1 VAQRAVR
8 SRCCVSHAS
17 GRIDAV
23 RDYVRRGWA
32 PVPVPG
38 RSKNPGFDDWEKLRI
53 TEDDVE
59 RHFPAGK
66 NVGLILG
73 EASNGLTDVD
83 LDTPEARRLAAT
95 FLPPTTLKHGRE
107 SNPDSHWWYVCDPTP
122 DTKRF
127 KDVNGETLC
136 EVRGSGVQTIVP
148 PSVHPDGELIEWS
161 GIGEP
166 AEIDGRILRHY
177 VAQLAACT
185 LLARHWPSTGSRHD
199 ASLALAGALLR
210 HGFTTDAATVFV
222 TAAARVAG
230 DPEITDRE
238 HAVRDTAAALRKG
251 DKVTGIPTLVDLFG
265 DRVIDRFCT
274 WLEIKPAEQ
283 GPTILFDA
291 PALEPDERIEWRDI
305 LDNTPLS
312 ADRLPYWM
320 ERLVAHIHPYTCMF
334 PDDWSVM
341 LALPYWS
348 ALWPKPLLQ
357 NLHLNIWTLGLG
369 IQGIGKNIATDE
381 LIAILAGVS
390 GDDREDG
397 IVLYTA
403 GSPEGMWDAL
413 DGTGKRMF
421 CYHDEFAG
429 FLKLLRRDHMQSAR
443 ESLCSLY
450 DGRVVAYHRARKNSI
465 TILNPHVAV
474 AATTTPAAIRE
485 FAEAQDLSNGYL
497 SRFMI
502 CAPDAYQIAPAYYPS
517 DSVAR
522 RDLVRELAAHLH
534 RYRDISAI
542 HWDGSGQDDPDRLL
556 AYREH
561 LGMNNGALIDLDRR
575 SSDEVIPVGRL
586 LARVKKIAALL
597 ELAERSPNVA
607 GETAYVRS
615 EHLETAIDIVERSY
629 AYAVRVVNWVGLS
642 PDYELS
648 HRVYQ
653 LLTEQREG
661 MTQREL
667 CRRTHRKASEM
678 KIALELLISDGRV
691 ASRKVGRAERW
702 IAA

>member
-1 VAQRAVR
+1 MLQREKMLKFALVAFGAVFCLVYPLAIFWP
-8 SRCCVSHAS
+8 S
-17 GRIDAV
+17 
-23 RDYVRRGWA
+23 GWA
-32 PVPVPG
+32 WHEG
-38 RSKNPGFDDWEKLRI
+38 S
-53 TEDDVE
+53 
-59 RHFPAGK
+59 PADSQYFMMI
-66 NVGLILG
+66 VGVYATLGVFLIRA
-73 EASNGLTDVD
+73 ASNPSAHRSLIWFTVWSSAVHAGIMASQSFNNDMHRGHLLGDVPA
-83 LDTPEARRLAAT
+83 LL
-95 FLPPTTLKHGRE
+95 L
-107 SNPDSHWWYVCDPTP
+107 V
-122 DTKRF
+122 
-127 KDVNGETLC
+127 
-136 EVRGSGVQTIVP
+136 TIV
-148 PSVHPDGELIEWS
+148 L
-161 GIGEP
+161 
-166 AEIDGRILRHY
+166 
-177 VAQLAACT
+177 
-185 LLARHWPSTGSRHD
+185 
-199 ASLALAGALLR
+199 GALLQ
-210 HGFTTDAATVFV
+210 
-222 TAAARVAG
+222 
-230 DPEITDRE
+230 
-238 HAVRDTAAALRKG
+238 G